1 MNINPTSPAFQ
12 RAIRDFHRVRQQAAM
27 EDLVAAIT
35 GKSDDLLDY
44 NEVYEQLKGGPAI
57 DRGLQDIPL
66 DAIVGSVGRCTE
78 FTRTFLPR
86 AKGDIRRWAEVKTA
100 IVEQGRFRPIN
111 VYQIDQVYFVLDGN
125 HRVSIARQEGH
136 PTIQAYVTE
145 IKTDVPLTPAVQ
157 PDDLIC
163 KARYVDFLEK
173 TRLHELRPE
182 ADLSVTVPGQYRI
195 LEDQIE
201 QYRHRLSRRRQ
212 RDISPQEA
220 VERWYDELY
229 RPGIQLIRRQGLLR
243 LFPNRTE
250 TDLYAWIVQHQA
262 ELRQELGW
270 EVAPSN
276 VAANLANVA
285 DSRPWQ
291 IVKRTADKVRQALT
305 PLPLDPGPPPGW
317 WRTGQPRSYD
327 QLFRDIVVPI
337 TGERANWAGLTQ
349 ALTVAQRDGSRLH
362 GLHVVSAETEAEVE
376 AYHQL
381 QAEFDHRCR
390 TAAINGELTLKRGKV
405 IPTICDQARWADL
418 VVMHLAHLPRPRPAD
433 RLLSRFGTLMRRS
446 PRPVLAVPDQPA
458 SLNRALLAYDGSPKA
473 NEALFI
479 AAYLAG
485 KWQTPLTVV
494 TVTEDEQVGSAVL
507 QSAQAYLEEQDVPAT
522 YVQEQGIIASAIIRT
537 AQLYTCDFM
546 IMGGY
551 GYSPVLEIMLG
562 SEVDQI
568 LRARQWPVL
577 ICR

>member
-12 RAIRDFHRVRQQAAM
+12 RAIRDFHRVRQKAAM
-27 EDLVAAIT
+27 QDLVAAIT

-44 NEVYEQLKGGPAI
+44 NEVYEQLKGGQAI

-145 IKTDVPLTPAVQ
+145 IKTDVPLTPDVQ

-163 KARYVDFLEK
+163 KARHADFLER

-195 LEDQIE
+195 LEEQIE
-201 QYRHRLSRRRQ
+201 RHRHQLSRRRQ
-212 RDISPQEA
+212 RDVTYQEA

-229 RPGIQLIRRQGLLR
+229 RPGIQLIRRQGLLH

-270 EVAPSN
+270 EVNPNN
-276 VAANLANVA
+276 VAADLVNMV

-291 IVKRTADKVRQALT
+291 VVKRAAEKVRQALT
-305 PLPLDPGPPPGW
+305 PLPLDAGPPPGW
-317 WRTGQPRSYD
+317 WRTGQPRNYN
-327 QLFRDIVVPI
+327 QLFRDIVVPV

-349 ALTVAQRDGSRLH
+349 ALTVAQR
-362 GLHVVSAETEAEVE
+362 
-376 AYHQL
+376 
-381 QAEFDHRCR
+381 
-390 TAAINGELTLKRGKV
+390 
-405 IPTICDQARWADL
+405 
-418 VVMHLAHLPRPRPAD
+418 
-433 RLLSRFGTLMRRS
+433 
-446 PRPVLAVPDQPA
+446 
-458 SLNRALLAYDGSPKA
+458 
-473 NEALFI
+473 
-479 AAYLAG
+479 
-485 KWQTPLTVV
+485 
-494 TVTEDEQVGSAVL
+494 
-507 QSAQAYLEEQDVPAT
+507 
-522 YVQEQGIIASAIIRT
+522 
-537 AQLYTCDFM
+537 
-546 IMGGY
+546 
-551 GYSPVLEIMLG
+551 
-562 SEVDQI
+562 
-568 LRARQWPVL
+568 
-577 ICR
+577 